1 MPDIAGLKLI
11 VPTSATATG
20 AGSSATVSAT
30 GKVTFTTVTALSVN
44 GCFTSAYDN
53 YLIVARGKGPDV
65 PDNRFRLRASG
76 TDATGSNYTQQS
88 LGANSTTVSGGRSTS
103 DRAVAGSFDTTDNS
117 GYHYYVYGPNLAQPT
132 AMRNISAWGYLGAYI
147 LDFAATHSLSTAYDG
162 FTIFPQSSTMTGAL
176 CVYGLA
182 Q

>member
-53 YLIVARGKGPDV
+53 YLIVCRGTGPDA
-65 PDNRFRLRASG
+65 PTNRLRLRASG
-76 TDATGSNYTQQS
+76 TDDSGSNYTRQM
-88 LGANSTTVSGGRSTS
+88 LAANSTTVSGGRATTTFTLVGEFSTS
-103 DRAVAGSFDTTDNS
+103 NDN
-117 GYHYYVYGPNLAQPT
+117 GYHLYVYGPNLAQPT
-132 AMRNISAWGYLGAYI
+132 AMRAVHVSGLSGASIY
-147 LDFAATHSLSTAYDG
+147 DYASTHSLSTAYDG
-162 FTIFPQSSTMTGAL
+162 FTLFPHSQTLTGSL
-176 CVYGLA
+176 CIYGLA